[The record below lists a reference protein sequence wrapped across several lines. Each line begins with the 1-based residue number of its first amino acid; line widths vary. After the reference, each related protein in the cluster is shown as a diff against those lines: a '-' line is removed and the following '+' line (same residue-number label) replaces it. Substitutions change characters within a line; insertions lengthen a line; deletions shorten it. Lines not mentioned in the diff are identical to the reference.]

1 MIPECT
7 LDGIKR
13 YVEDRI
19 PPGGFLTSV
28 LENDLTESFGRAD
41 KENREALYEIVGY
54 VYNKIPS
61 VCWGSPEKV
70 EKWLNREEEK

>member
-1 MIPECT
+1 MIPERT

-19 PPGGFLTSV
+19 PPGGFLTAM
-28 LENDLTESFGRAD
+28 LENNLTESFGRAD

-54 VYNKIPS
+54 VYNKTPS

-70 EKWLNREEEK
+70 KKWLKREG